1 MTICKHSPMN
11 SLALQTPEKRQEF
24 LARLNKQ
31 QLRILRYQWRNWKAR
46 PDQLA
51 PPDKW
56 KVWLILAGR
65 GFGKTRSGAEWVR
78 EQVESGAAR
87 RIALVA
93 ETATD
98 ARTVMVEGESGI
110 LAISPPRL
118 RPLWEPSKR
127 QLTWPN
133 GAIAT
138 TYSGDEPD
146 QLRGPQHDAAW
157 ADEPAKW
164 KYPTEVWDNLE
175 MGLRLGSDPRIVA
188 TTTPRPIPL
197 LRELLKDPMTK
208 VTRGSTYDNLVNLTP
223 DFIERMRTKY
233 EGTRL
238 GRQELYAEMLEDTPG
253 ALWTHATLESARVR
267 SFPPME
273 RIVIG
278 IDPAVT
284 SGENAD
290 DTGIIVAGLG
300 EDGFYYILR
309 DLSCHLSPAAWG
321 RRVINAYREY
331 GADRIIAEVNNGGDM
346 VEHTLLTIDANAPYK
361 SVHASRGKRARAEP
375 VASLY
380 EQGKVRHVVGC
391 DNAPSNEMDE
401 LEKEM
406 CSFVPGNMDHSPDR
420 VDALVWAM
428 TELALEEQIHEEIV
442 VYEDRVHISPF

>member
-1 MTICKHSPMN
+1 M
-11 SLALQTPEKRQEF
+11 
-24 LARLNKQ
+24 
-31 QLRILRYQWRNWKAR
+31 RILRYQWRNWKAR

-51 PPDKW
+51 PPGQW

-93 ETATD
+93 ETAAD
-98 ARTVMVEGESGI
+98 ARTVMIEGESGI
-110 LAISPPRL
+110 LAITPPHL

-127 QLTWPN
+127 QLSWAN

-138 TYSGDEPD
+138 AYSGDEPD

-197 LRELLKDPMTK
+197 LRELIKDPMTK
-208 VTRGSTYDNLVNLTP
+208 VTRGSTYDNVGNLP
-223 DFIERMRTKY
+223 SAYVDRMRNKY

-238 GRQELYAEMLEDTPG
+238 GRQELHAEMLEDTPG
-253 ALWTHATLESARVR
+253 ALWTHTLLESTRVR
-267 SFPPME
+267 THPQMV

-284 SGENAD
+284 CGENAD
-290 DTGIIVAGLG
+290 DTGIIVAGFG
-300 EDGFYYILR
+300 EDGRLYILR
-309 DLSCHLSPAAWG
+309 DLTCHASPAAWG
-321 RRVINAYREY
+321 HRAVNAYRTY
-331 GADRIIAEVNNGGDM
+331 GADRIIAEVNNGGDI
-346 VEHTLLTIDANAPYK
+346 VEHTLRTIDANAPYK

-375 VASLY
+375 VAALY
-380 EQGKVRHVVGC
+380 EQGLVRHVVGF

-401 LEKEM
+401 LEREM
-406 CSFVPGNMDHSPDR
+406 CNFVPGNMDHSPDR

-428 TELALEEQIHEEIV
+428 TELAFEPQVEERTLI
-442 VYEDRVHISPF
+442 YEDRVHISPY

>member
-1 MTICKHSPMN
+1 MN
-11 SLALQTPEKRQEF
+11 LLALQAPEKQKQF
-24 LARLNKQ
+24 LAKLNQ
-31 QLRILRYQWRNWKAR
+31 QQIRMLRYQWRNWKAR

-51 PPDKW
+51 PAGKW

-78 EQVESGAAR
+78 EQVESGGAR

-93 ETATD
+93 ETAAD

-110 LAISPPRL
+110 LAISPPSL

-133 GAIAT
+133 GALAT
-138 TYSGDEPD
+138 IYSGDEPG

-208 VTRGSTYDNLVNLTP
+208 VTRGSTYDNRVNLP
-223 DFIERMRTKY
+223 ADFVERMRSKY

-253 ALWTHATLESARVR
+253 ALWNHALLESVRTR
-267 SFPPME
+267 SFPLMQ

-284 SGENAD
+284 CGENAD

-300 EDGFYYILR
+300 EDAQFYILR
-309 DLSCHLSPAAWG
+309 DLTCHSSPAAWG
-321 RRVINAYREY
+321 RRAINAYRHY

-346 VEHTLLTIDANAPYK
+346 VEHTLRTIDANAPYK
-361 SVHASRGKRARAEP
+361 SVHASHGKRARAEP
-375 VASLY
+375 VAALY
-380 EQGKVRHVVGC
+380 EQGRVRHVVGC
-391 DNAPSNEMDE
+391 DGAPSKEMDD
-401 LEKEM
+401 LESEM
-406 CSFVPGNMDHSPDR
+406 CHFVPGNMDRSPDR

-428 TELALEEQIHEEIV
+428 TELAFEPQEHTVI
-442 VYEDRVHISPF
+442 VYEDRKHISPY